1 MPIIDQLC
9 DDLRAEHDSLVAV
22 VSAIDEKGWSTPTP
36 AAGWDVRDTIS
47 HLTFFHAQATLA
59 IDDPPAFEAR
69 KALLMA
75 STPPPA
81 AASDAGAG
89 RDRDAGA
96 GPDGATGRDRDAGA
110 GRDAAAGPDVARGR
124 DLRRTHGDD
133 AALLER
139 WTASRDELIAR
150 ALRAVD
156 DAGGAPP
163 RVAWYGP
170 PMSMASFISARIM

>member
-47 HLTFFHAQATLA
+47 HLTFCHEQATLA
-59 IDDPPAFEAR
+59 IDDPPAFEAH

-75 STPPPA
+75 STPPPG

-89 RDRDAGA
+89 RDAGA
-96 GPDGATGRDRDAGA
+96 ARDAGA
-110 GRDAAAGPDVARGR
+110 GRDAGAAQDAGAGPDVALGR

-139 WTASRDELIAR
+139 W
-150 ALRAVD
+150 
-156 DAGGAPP
+156 
-163 RVAWYGP
+163 
-170 PMSMASFISARIM
+170 